1 MRNGSSAARDVTE
14 VDVVPT
20 TTTTDNQQTMES
32 TTSPFAFVRFT
43 VIRTFCAL
51 LVVSACCLTAVASL
65 NNKMSHNKRLI
76 LVTGGNKGI
85 GRAVCERLVVEWPD
99 TVVIVG
105 SRDRDRGEQAVK
117 DMVQSTSCD
126 PSRLSC
132 LQIDTSSAESVREAA
147 QQLSIRLDQ
156 QKDAAAAQPV
166 RLYGIVNN
174 AGVRVI
180 YACILDYE

>member
-1 MRNGSSAARDVTE
+1 MAI
-14 VDVVPT
+14 
-20 TTTTDNQQTMES
+20 
-32 TTSPFAFVRFT
+32 TSPFAFRQT
-43 VIRTFCAL
+43 LLRTSRVIF
-51 LVVSACCLTAVASL
+51 VVSAFCLAFVASL
-65 NNKMSHNKRLI
+65 NDNMSHKRFI

-117 DMVQSTSCD
+117 DMVQSTRCD

-132 LQIDTSSAESVREAA
+132 LQIDTSSDESVREAA
-147 QQLSIRLDQ
+147 KQLSIQFDQ
-156 QKDAAAAQPV
+156 QKNEMAQQPV
-166 RLYGIVNN
+166 RLYGVVNN

-180 YACILDYE
+180 HA